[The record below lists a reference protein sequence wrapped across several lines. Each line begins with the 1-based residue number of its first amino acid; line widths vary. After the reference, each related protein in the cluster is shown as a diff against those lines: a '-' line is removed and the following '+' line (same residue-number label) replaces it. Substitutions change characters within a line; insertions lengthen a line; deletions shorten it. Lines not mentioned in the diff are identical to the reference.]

1 MSNEQLLIYI
11 YGIYPEGGISVTL
24 GLITVVLAFAW
35 MIVYDNMKGLAD
47 KILNVLK
54 PLSIITASAILL
66 GYFVP
71 TKNAFLL
78 MVATPQIM
86 QSLENGKLSKLD
98 GLLDKA
104 LEKANEELDKEEK

>member
-24 GLITVVLAFAW
+24 GLMTVVLGFAW
-35 MIVYDNMKGLAD
+35 TIVYDNIKELAD
-47 KILNVLK
+47 KMLKVLK
-54 PLSIITASAILL
+54 PLSIITVAVIAL

-71 TKNAFLL
+71 TKNTFLL
-78 MVATPQIM
+78 MVATPTLM

-104 LEKANEELDKEEK
+104 LEKANEELDKKEK